1 MKQGEKKNT
10 INKTTYNNRK
20 EVFLIDAYILG
31 KKGTHIIISVV
42 LQVKRTSDFSY
53 WLLHTANS

>member
-10 INKTTYNNRK
+10 INKTTYNNHK
-20 EVFLIDAYILG
+20 EVFLIDSYILG

-53 WLLHTANS
+53 